1 MLKSSGTQLTN
12 GVAAGR
18 SEHGPNVQSATTT
31 TRWNTVA
38 PAWREKTY
46 LCVYDSAQ
54 VLKVVMAHNM
64 ETGATCFPKHLPV
77 DDVVN
82 KAMKQHMPIV
92 HPSA

>member
-1 MLKSSGTQLTN
+1 MVWPLD
-12 GVAAGR
+12 R

-64 ETGATCFPKHLPV
+64 ETGAIPAWSDVPV
-77 DDVVN
+77 HHVF
-82 KAMKQHMPIV
+82 
-92 HPSA
+92 